1 MAPFGVV
8 ENRLIQEIRLEN
20 DGEYRFNSST
30 MEQIIVERLTGLIAF
45 ARAASLGS
53 YTAAAR
59 SLAVSPSAVS
69 KSIQRLEQHFGL
81 RLFSRTT
88 RSLTLTPEG
97 RDLLERTQRL
107 LHEAENIEQ
116 GVAAARSEPSGTL
129 KVTAPL
135 PVGVHVLAPALPA
148 FRKRYPKLTVDV
160 RLSDRYVD
168 LIEEGVD
175 VAIRAS
181 NPGDTRLIAR
191 QLAPHRICAFASPSY
206 LATRGMP
213 QHPNELLDHDCVNF
227 RYQATGLEA
236 QWPFLV
242 GGKLMEF
249 VPKAGLILDVSD
261 AVATALAAGAGIGIS
276 ATYIAAPYVRR
287 GELVPVLYEYAY
299 DRFHLH
305 ALWPESRRSNP
316 AVKAFVA
323 FLQDVFPSPTP
334 WDTLMESRA
343 SQRPASSKKASSG

>member
-1 MAPFGVV
+1 M
-8 ENRLIQEIRLEN
+8 
-20 DGEYRFNSST
+20 GECRFNSSI
-30 MEQIIVERLTGLIAF
+30 MEQIAVERLTGLIAF

-107 LHEAENIEQ
+107 LREAENIEQ
-116 GVAAARSEPSGTL
+116 GVAAARAEPSGML

-135 PVGVHVLAPALPA
+135 PVGVHVLAPALPT
-148 FRKRYPKLTVDV
+148 FRRRYPKLTIDV

-175 VAIRAS
+175 AAIRVG

-191 QLAPHRICAFASPSY
+191 QLAPHRICAFASPAY
-206 LATRGMP
+206 LAARGKP
-213 QHPNELLDHDCVNF
+213 QHPSDLLNHDCVNF
-227 RYQATGLEA
+227 RYQATGQEA

-249 VPKAGLILDVSD
+249 SPQAGLILDVSD
-261 AVATALAAGAGIGIS
+261 AVATALVAGAGIGIS

-287 GELVPVLYEYAY
+287 GELVPVLYEHAY
-299 DRFHLH
+299 DRFNLY

-316 AVKAFVA
+316 AVKAFIA
-323 FLQDVFPSPTP
+323 FLQEVFPSPTP
-334 WDTLMESRA
+334 WDTLM
-343 SQRPASSKKASSG
+343 ASSAIGRPSQTEDEDNG